1 MEHQKIINLLD
12 DTQKEPSKFRR
23 RYWVEINDESGR
35 TYRDS
40 YQIKRKTS
48 LIRSNLCNYSD
59 DYLLVSGTIIIPGV
73 GAGDAAQRA
82 NERNKGVIIKL
93 YWMHK

>member
-12 DTQKEPSKFRR
+12 DTQKEPFKFR
-23 RYWVEINDESGR
+23 RYWVEINDDSGGM
-35 TYRDS
+35 YKDS

-48 LIRSNLCNYSD
+48 MIRSNLCNYSD

-82 NERNKGVIIKL
+82 NERNKGVIIILKL
-93 YWMHK
+93 Y

>member
-1 MEHQKIINLLD
+1 M
-12 DTQKEPSKFRR
+12 
-23 RYWVEINDESGR
+23 
-35 TYRDS
+35 
-40 YQIKRKTS
+40 
-48 LIRSNLCNYSD
+48 IRSNLCNYSD